1 MERVWRGAHEASI
14 IAALPAVILE
24 LKNVSVTLDHHRVVH
39 DVSFTI
45 REGESVAI
53 IGPNGSGKTVL
64 LKAILGILPHE
75 GEIVWRPGVTVGYVP
90 QKIDAD
96 RSVPLNVRNLLTSKA
111 HVIGKGEKEIAE
123 AIARAGLSEEVLAT
137 PIGHLSGGQFQRAL
151 VAFALLGDPDIV
163 LFDEPTASMDEPGE
177 EQMYELLDR
186 LRTELGITIV
196 VVSHDLSFVYR
207 HANKVLCLNRSGVC
221 FGPPH
226 GVLTPELLAELF
238 GEPALY
244 GHTHP

>member
-1 MERVWRGAHEASI
+1 MS
-14 IAALPAVILE
+14 VILE
-24 LKNVSVTLDHHRVVH
+24 LKNVSVTLDHKTVVR
-39 DVSFTI
+39 DVSFAI
-45 REGESVAI
+45 EDGESIAI

-64 LKAILGILPHE
+64 LKAILGLVAYE
-75 GEIVWRPGVTVGYVP
+75 GEVNWRPGTTVGYVP

-96 RSVPLNVRNLLTSKA
+96 RSVPLNVRNLLVSKA
-111 HVIGKGEKEIAE
+111 HIIGKGEKEIAE
-123 AIARAGLSEEVLAT
+123 AIRRVGLSREAIAT

-151 VAFALLGDPDIV
+151 VAFALLGEPDII

-186 LRTELGITIV
+186 LRTEVGITTV

-207 HANKVLCLNRSGVC
+207 HADKVLCLNRSGLC

-226 GVLTPELLAELF
+226 GVLTPELLAQLF
-238 GEPALY
+238 DAPTFY
-244 GHTHP
+244 GHTHA